1 MKENELLG
9 VIAEMEALHEAEVG
23 LIIKTGTG
31 SEEIQAEVKRIMLE
45 AGYAEERVLILDS
58 SEDLVP
64 ARELAESGHCAIIV
78 NGFNREV
85 GAMIGGHVDGVQMKP
100 NAWIV
105 VIADEDDVIDSATAS
120 RVAVFEAGGGDLD
133 LEELEVMDRT
143 ERDCLIRHLISQA
156 MPGQFHPADQKILV
170 ELIKRDWLSGWSMRG
185 AIRRVTG
192 KWQ

>member
-1 MKENELLG
+1 MTKNELLG

-23 LIIKTGTG
+23 LIIKTGAG

-45 AGYAEERVLILDS
+45 AGYAEERVLVLDS

-85 GAMIGGHVDGVQMKP
+85 GTMIGGHVDGVQMKP

-105 VIADEDDVIDSATAS
+105 VIADEDDIIDIATAS

-133 LEELEVMDRT
+133 LEELEAMGRT
-143 ERDCLIRHLISQA
+143 ERDCLIRHMLSQA
-156 MPGQFHPADQKILV
+156 MPGQFHPSDQAILV
-170 ELIKRDWLSGWSMRG
+170 ELIKRDGLPGWSMRV
-185 AIRRVTG
+185 AIRQVAG

>member
-1 MKENELLG
+1 MNTQELKA
-9 VIAEMEALHEAEVG
+9 VIAEMELLHEAGVS
-23 LIIKTGTG
+23 LIIKTDTG

-45 AGYAEERVLILDS
+45 AGYPEERVLTLDS

-85 GAMIGGHVDGVQMKP
+85 GTMIGGHIDGVQMKP

-105 VIADEDDVIDSATAS
+105 VIADEDASIDSATAS
-120 RVAVFEAGGGDLD
+120 RVAVFETDGGDLD
-133 LEELEVMDRT
+133 LEELEAMGRT
-143 ERDCLIRHLISQA
+143 ERDSFIRHLISRAQ
-156 MPGQFHPADQKILV
+156 PGQLHPADQEILV
-170 ELIKRDWLSGWSMRG
+170 KLIKRDRLPGWHQRA
-185 AIRRVTG
+185 AIHRVTG

>member
-1 MKENELLG
+1 MNTQELNTI
-9 VIAEMEALHEAEVG
+9 IAEMELLHEAVVG
-23 LIIKTGTG
+23 LIIRTGTW
-31 SEEIQAEVKRIMLE
+31 SEEIQAEAKRIMLE
-45 AGYAEERVLILDS
+45 SGYPEDRVLILDS

-78 NGFNREV
+78 NGINREV
-85 GAMIGGHVDGVQMKP
+85 GTMIGGHVDGVQMKP

-133 LEELEVMDRT
+133 LEELEAMGRT
-143 ERDCLIRHLISQA
+143 ERDCLIRHMLSRA
-156 MPGQFHPADQKILV
+156 MPGQFHPSDQAILV
-170 ELIKRDWLSGWSMRG
+170 ELIKRDGLPGWSMRG

>member
-31 SEEIQAEVKRIMLE
+31 NEEIQAEVKRIMLE
-45 AGYAEERVLILDS
+45 AGYPEERVLILDS

-64 ARELAESGHCAIIV
+64 ARELAESGYCAIIV
-78 NGFNREV
+78 KGFNREV

-105 VIADEDDVIDSATAS
+105 VIADEDDVIDIATAS
-120 RVAVFEAGGGDLD
+120 RVAVFEAGGGG
-133 LEELEVMDRT
+133 LELKELEVMGRT
-143 ERDCLIRHLISQA
+143 ERDCLIRHMLSQA
-156 MPGQFHPADQKILV
+156 MPGQFHPSDQAILV
-170 ELIKRDWLSGWSMRG
+170 ELIKRDGLPGWSMRG

>member
-31 SEEIQAEVKRIMLE
+31 NEEIQAEVKRIMLE
-45 AGYAEERVLILDS
+45 AGYPEERVLNLDS

-100 NAWIV
+100 NAWII
-105 VIADEDDVIDSATAS
+105 VIADEDANIDSATAS
-120 RVAVFEAGGGDLD
+120 RVAVFEADGGDLD

-143 ERDCLIRHLISQA
+143 ERDCFIRHLISRAQ
-156 MPGQFHPADQKILV
+156 PGQFHPADQKILV
-170 ELIKRDWLSGWSMRG
+170 ELIKRDRLPGWHQRA
-185 AIRRVTG
+185 AIHRVTG

>member
-1 MKENELLG
+1 MKNNKLLG

-31 SEEIQAEVKRIMLE
+31 SDEIQAEVKRIMLE
-45 AGYAEERVLILDS
+45 SGYAAERVLILDS

-85 GAMIGGHVDGVQMKP
+85 GIMIGGHVDGVQMKP

-105 VIADEDDVIDSATAS
+105 VIAEEDDVIDSATAS
-120 RVAVFEAGGGDLD
+120 RVAVFEADGGILD
-133 LEELEVMDRT
+133 LEELEAMGRT
-143 ERDCLIRHLISQA
+143 ERDCLIRHMLSQA
-156 MPGQFHPADQKILV
+156 MPGQFHPSDQKILV
-170 ELIKRDWLSGWSMRG
+170 ELIKRDGLPGWSMRG
-185 AIRRVTG
+185 AIRQVAG
-192 KWQ
+192 K

>member
-9 VIAEMEALHEAEVG
+9 VIAEMEALHEAEVS
-23 LIIKTGTG
+23 LIIKTDTG
-31 SEEIQAEVKRIMLE
+31 SEEIQAEVKRVMLD
-45 AGYAEERVLILDS
+45 AGYPEERVLILDS

-85 GAMIGGHVDGVQMKP
+85 GIMIGGHVDGVQMKP

-105 VIADEDDVIDSATAS
+105 VISDEDDVIDSATAS

-133 LEELEVMDRT
+133 LEELEEMGRT
-143 ERDCLIRHLISQA
+143 ERDCLIRRMLSQA
-156 MPGQFHPADQKILV
+156 MPGQFHPSDQAILV
-170 ELIKRDWLSGWSMRG
+170 ELIKRDGLPGWSMRG
-185 AIRRVTG
+185 AIRQVTG

>member
-1 MKENELLG
+1 MNTQELNTI
-9 VIAEMEALHEAEVG
+9 IAEMELLHEAVVG
-23 LIIKTGTG
+23 LIIRTGTW
-31 SEEIQAEVKRIMLE
+31 SEEIQAEAKRIMLE
-45 AGYAEERVLILDS
+45 SGYPEDRVLILDS

-85 GAMIGGHVDGVQMKP
+85 GTMIGGHVDGVQMKP

-133 LEELEVMDRT
+133 LEELEAMGRT
-143 ERDCLIRHLISQA
+143 ERDYLIQHMLSRA
-156 MPGQFHPADQKILV
+156 MPGQFHPSDQAILV
-170 ELIKRDWLSGWSMRG
+170 ELIKRDGLPGWSMRG

>member
-1 MKENELLG
+1 MKKNELLG

-23 LIIKTGTG
+23 IIIKTGMG
-31 SEEIQAEVKRIMLE
+31 SEEIQAGVKRIMLE
-45 AGYAEERVLILDS
+45 AGYAAERVLILDS

-78 NGFNREV
+78 NGFNREI
-85 GAMIGGHVDGVQMKP
+85 GIMIGGHVDGVQMKP

-120 RVAVFEAGGGDLD
+120 RVAVFEAVGGNLD
-133 LEELEVMDRT
+133 LEELETMGRT
-143 ERDCLIRHLISQA
+143 ERDCLIRHMLSRA
-156 MPGQFHPADQKILV
+156 MPGQFHPSDQAILV
-170 ELIKRDWLSGWSMRG
+170 ELIRRDGLPGWSTSG
-185 AIRRVTG
+185 AIRQVAG

>member
-1 MKENELLG
+1 MKNNELLG

-45 AGYAEERVLILDS
+45 AGVPEERVLILDS
-58 SEDLVP
+58 SEDLVS

-133 LEELEVMDRT
+133 LKELEAMGRT
-143 ERDCLIRHLISQA
+143 ERDCLIRHMLSQA
-156 MPGQFHPADQKILV
+156 MPGQFHPSDQAILV
-170 ELIKRDWLSGWSMRG
+170 ELIKRDGLPGWSTSG
-185 AIRRVTG
+185 AIRQVAG

>member
-1 MKENELLG
+1 MTKNELLG
-9 VIAEMEALHEAEVG
+9 VIAEMEALHEAGVG

-45 AGYAEERVLILDS
+45 AGYPEERVLILDS

-78 NGFNREV
+78 NGFKREV
-85 GAMIGGHVDGVQMKP
+85 GTMIGGHVDGVQMKP

-105 VIADEDDVIDSATAS
+105 VIADEDDAIDSATAS
-120 RVAVFEAGGGDLD
+120 RVAVFDEGGGDLD
-133 LEELEVMDRT
+133 LEELEAMGRT
-143 ERDCLIRHLISQA
+143 ERDCLIRHMLSRA
-156 MPGQFHPADQKILV
+156 PPGQFHPSDQAILV
-170 ELIKRDWLSGWSMRG
+170 ELIKRDGLPGWSTSG
-185 AIRRVTG
+185 AIHRLTG

>member
-9 VIAEMEALHEAEVG
+9 VIAEMEALHEAGVS

-45 AGYAEERVLILDS
+45 AGYPEERVLILNS

-85 GAMIGGHVDGVQMKP
+85 GIMIGGHVDGVQMKP

-105 VIADEDDVIDSATAS
+105 VIADEDDVIDISTAS
-120 RVAVFEAGGGDLD
+120 RVAVF
-133 LEELEVMDRT
+133 
-143 ERDCLIRHLISQA
+143 
-156 MPGQFHPADQKILV
+156 
-170 ELIKRDWLSGWSMRG
+170 
-185 AIRRVTG
+185 
-192 KWQ
+192 

>member
-1 MKENELLG
+1 MKENELLC

-85 GAMIGGHVDGVQMKP
+85 GIMIGGHVDGVQMKP

-120 RVAVFEAGGGDLD
+120 RVAVFEAVGGDLD
-133 LEELEVMDRT
+133 LEELEVMGRT
-143 ERDCLIRHLISQA
+143 ERDCLIRHMLSQA
-156 MPGQFHPADQKILV
+156 MPGQFHPSDQAILV
-170 ELIKRDWLSGWSMRG
+170 ELIKRDGLPGWSMRV
-185 AIRRVTG
+185 AIRQVAG

>member
-1 MKENELLG
+1 MRNNELLG
-9 VIAEMEALHEAEVG
+9 VIAEMEALHEAGVS

-31 SEEIQAEVKRIMLE
+31 NNEIQAEVKRIMLE
-45 AGYAEERVLILDS
+45 SGYAAERVLILDS
-58 SEDLVP
+58 SDVLVP

-85 GAMIGGHVDGVQMKP
+85 GIMIGGHVDGVQMKP

-120 RVAVFEAGGGDLD
+120 RVAVFETGGGDLD
-133 LEELEVMDRT
+133 LEELEAMGRT
-143 ERDCLIRHLISQA
+143 ERDCLIRHMLSQA
-156 MPGQFHPADQKILV
+156 MPGQFHPSDQAILV
-170 ELIKRDWLSGWSMRG
+170 ELIKRDGLPGWSTSG
-185 AIRRVTG
+185 AIRQVAG

>member
-45 AGYAEERVLILDS
+45 AGYPEERVLILDS

-64 ARELAESGHCAIIV
+64 ARELAELGHCAIIV

-120 RVAVFEAGGGDLD
+120 RVAVFEAGGGDPPSRSR
-133 LEELEVMDRT
+133 ELGGP
-143 ERDCLIRHLISQA
+143 L
-156 MPGQFHPADQKILV
+156 
-170 ELIKRDWLSGWSMRG
+170 
-185 AIRRVTG
+185 
-192 KWQ
+192 

>member
-1 MKENELLG
+1 MTKNELLG

-45 AGYAEERVLILDS
+45 AGYPEERVLILDS

-64 ARELAESGHCAIIV
+64 ARELAELGHCAIIV

-85 GAMIGGHVDGVQMKP
+85 GTMIGGHVDGVQMKP

-120 RVAVFEAGGGDLD
+120 RVAVFEAVGGDLD
-133 LEELEVMDRT
+133 LEELEAMGGT
-143 ERDCLIRHLISQA
+143 ERDCLIRHMLSQA
-156 MPGQFHPADQKILV
+156 MPGQFHPSDQAILV
-170 ELIKRDWLSGWSMRG
+170 ELIKRDGLPGWSTSG
-185 AIRRVTG
+185 AIHRVTG
-192 KWQ
+192 K

>member
-1 MKENELLG
+1 MNTQELNA
-9 VIAEMEALHEAEVG
+9 VIAEMEALHEAGVS

-31 SEEIQAEVKRIMLE
+31 SEEIQAEVRRIMLE
-45 AGYAEERVLILDS
+45 AGYPEERVLILDS
-58 SEDLVP
+58 SDSLVP

-78 NGFNREV
+78 NGLNREV
-85 GAMIGGHVDGVQMKP
+85 GTMIGGHVDGVQMKP

-120 RVAVFEAGGGDLD
+120 RVAVFETGGGDLD
-133 LEELEVMDRT
+133 PSD
-143 ERDCLIRHLISQA
+143 QA
-156 MPGQFHPADQKILV
+156 ILV
-170 ELIKRDWLSGWSMRG
+170 ELIKRDGLPGWSTSG

>member
-31 SEEIQAEVKRIMLE
+31 NEEIQAEVKRIMLE
-45 AGYAEERVLILDS
+45 AGYPEERVLNLDS
-58 SEDLVP
+58 SEGLVP

-100 NAWIV
+100 NSWII
-105 VIADEDDVIDSATAS
+105 VIADEDANIDSATAS
-120 RVAVFEAGGGDLD
+120 RVAVFEADGG
-133 LEELEVMDRT
+133 
-143 ERDCLIRHLISQA
+143 
-156 MPGQFHPADQKILV
+156 
-170 ELIKRDWLSGWSMRG
+170 
-185 AIRRVTG
+185 VTG

>member
-1 MKENELLG
+1 MKKNELLG

-23 LIIKTGTG
+23 LIIKTGMG
-31 SEEIQAEVKRIMLE
+31 SEEIQAGVKRIMLE
-45 AGYAEERVLILDS
+45 AGYAAERVLILDS

-78 NGFNREV
+78 NGFNREI
-85 GAMIGGHVDGVQMKP
+85 GIMIGGHVDGVQMKP

-120 RVAVFEAGGGDLD
+120 RVAVFEAVGGNLD
-133 LEELEVMDRT
+133 LEELETMGRT
-143 ERDCLIRHLISQA
+143 ERDCLIRHMLSRA
-156 MPGQFHPADQKILV
+156 MPGQFHPSDQAILV
-170 ELIKRDWLSGWSMRG
+170 ELIRRDGLPGWSTSG
-185 AIRRVTG
+185 AIRQVAG

>member
-1 MKENELLG
+1 MKRHELIG

-31 SEEIQAEVKRIMLE
+31 SDEIQAEVKRIMLE
-45 AGYAEERVLILDS
+45 SGYAAERVLILDS

-85 GAMIGGHVDGVQMKP
+85 GIMIGGHVDGVQMKP

-105 VIADEDDVIDSATAS
+105 VIAEEDDVIDSATAS
-120 RVAVFEAGGGDLD
+120 RVAVFEADGGILD
-133 LEELEVMDRT
+133 LEELEAMGRT
-143 ERDCLIRHLISQA
+143 ERDCLIRHMLSQA
-156 MPGQFHPADQKILV
+156 MPGQFHPSDQKILV
-170 ELIKRDWLSGWSMRG
+170 ELIKRDGLPGWSMRG
-185 AIRRVTG
+185 AIRQVAG
-192 KWQ
+192 K

>member
-1 MKENELLG
+1 MKNNELLG

-45 AGYAEERVLILDS
+45 AGVPEERVLILDS
-58 SEDLVP
+58 SEVLVQ

-133 LEELEVMDRT
+133 LKELEAMGRT
-143 ERDCLIRHLISQA
+143 ERDCLIRHMLSQA
-156 MPGQFHPADQKILV
+156 MPGQFHPSDQAILV
-170 ELIKRDWLSGWSMRG
+170 ELIKRDGLPGWSTSG
-185 AIRRVTG
+185 AIRQVAG